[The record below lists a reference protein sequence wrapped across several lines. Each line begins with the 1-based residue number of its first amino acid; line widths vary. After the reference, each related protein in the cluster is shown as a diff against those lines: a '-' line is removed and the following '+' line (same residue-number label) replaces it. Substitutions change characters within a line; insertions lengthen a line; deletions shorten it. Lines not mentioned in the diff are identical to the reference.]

1 MSETA
6 SKASEESNEAEKR
19 TDKVSESE
27 LKCNVE
33 GLLMNSEKGTESLVS
48 PNTRGNSD
56 VASDNSPTNSSVDL
70 ESESVNE
77 VTNNWSME
85 SKSYCSTMPD
95 ITVQVPRKDKVNE
108 RMDKVS
114 ECSNISEE
122 TEGNTSSIISVTGE
136 SDSELD
142 SSLESVQSEDS
153 VRPGHVKHLIAKVD
167 SIGKVSDLTASGAK
181 SPTGGDKTISD
192 VAFDDALDFIGM
204 SSTQEDLSAV
214 CLEVNGVES
223 DRPVSVEN
231 DVKPESAL
239 KDDEDNYKFE
249 IIADINQ
256 ASAEGEV
263 YVTKSLPE
271 LAQVFEPREL
281 KQKKRKGKNNKG
293 KSTEDK
299 I

>member
-19 TDKVSESE
+19 TDYKVSESE

-33 GLLMNSEKGTESLVS
+33 GLLMTSEKGTESQVS

-56 VASDNSPTNSSVDL
+56 VASDNSPANSCVDL
-70 ESESVNE
+70 ENDAVNE

-85 SKSYCSTMPD
+85 SKLYSSTLPD
-95 ITVQVPRKDKVNE
+95 ITVQVQRT
-108 RMDKVS
+108 DKVS
-114 ECSNISEE
+114 ECSNINEE
-122 TEGNTSSIISVTGE
+122 TEGSASSIISVNGD

-142 SSLESVQSEDS
+142 SSLESVQSEES

-167 SIGKVSDLTASGAK
+167 SIGKVSDPSASCTK
-181 SPTGGDKTISD
+181 SSAGSDKTISD
-192 VAFDDALDFIGM
+192 VAFDDALDLIGI
-204 SSTQEDLSAV
+204 SSIQEDLSAI
-214 CLEVNGVES
+214 CIEVNGDEY
-223 DRPVSVEN
+223 DRLVSMEN
-231 DVKPESAL
+231 DVNPESAL
-239 KDDEDNYKFE
+239 KDDEDNDTFE
-249 IIADINQ
+249 IIVDINQ

-281 KQKKRKGKNNKG
+281 KQKKRKGKTNKG
-293 KSTEDK
+293 KSNEDK